1 MAKRSYRLIKR
12 FLDIVVA
19 GLLLAVLALPM
30 ALIALAVALDTPGK
44 AIFSQLRVGRGGV
57 FFRLYKFRTMLPGEA
72 RQVTRTGRVLRK
84 LSLDELPQLVN
95 VLKGDMSL
103 IGPRPLIPEETE
115 LHRERARFGVYELRP
130 GMTGLAQ
137 IHGRD
142 FVTAEEK
149 LRWDRTYWQHFGFR
163 QDVKIFFATLPRVL
177 RGDGVKDS
185 EGDADGI

>member
-1 MAKRSYRLIKR
+1 MKTRGAYAMVKRILDMAL
-12 FLDIVVA
+12 A
-19 GLLLAVLALPM
+19 ALLLTVLALPM

-44 AIFSQLRVGRGGV
+44 VIFSQMRVGRDGRY
-57 FFRLYKFRTMLPGEA
+57 FRLYKFRTMLPGEA

-95 VLKGDMSL
+95 VLRGDMSL

-115 LHRERARFGVYELRP
+115 MHRERARFGVYELRP
-130 GMTGLAQ
+130 GLTGLAQ

-149 LRWDRTYWQHFGFR
+149 LRWDLEYLHNFGFC
-163 QDVKIFFATLPRVL
+163 QDVKILWATVPKVL
-177 RGDGVKDS
+177 RGDGVK
-185 EGDADGI
+185 E